1 MIARVPAPSVS
12 AAAALHRDALVVD
25 SHNDS
30 IVLHIR
36 LGNRSFS
43 DRPPSSD
50 AAPSTRSTH
59 HGTIRYLRGPYPR
72 AETPEPQ
79 VTFPKMRAGG
89 LDAAFFSV
97 DVTRARHN
105 HVAYALDGHGFFTA
119 DVAAHPD
126 EIVIARGAD
135 DIRAVKAADRKSVV

>member
-1 MIARVPAPSVS
+1 MPLVAFRDSDPLSIAAMMAGVTDPVVS
-12 AAAALHRDALVVD
+12 DAAEQLHRDALVLD

-43 DRPPSSD
+43 DRPGPAD
-50 AAPSTRSTH
+50 AAASSRSTH
-59 HGTIRYLRGPYPR
+59 QGTIRYLRGPYPR
-72 AETPEPQ
+72 GETPEPQ
-79 VTFPKMRAGG
+79 VTFAKMRAGG

-105 HVAYALDGHGFFTA
+105 HVAYAMDGHGFFTA
-119 DVAAHPD
+119 DVAAHP
-126 EIVIARGAD
+126 
-135 DIRAVKAADRKSVV
+135 